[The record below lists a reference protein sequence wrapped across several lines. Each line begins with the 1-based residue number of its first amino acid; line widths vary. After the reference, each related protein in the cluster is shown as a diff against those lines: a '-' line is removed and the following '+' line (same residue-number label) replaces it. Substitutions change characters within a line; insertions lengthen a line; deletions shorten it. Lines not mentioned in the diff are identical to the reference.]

1 MRSNQVVRQA
11 SYYLITV
18 SPLPYILSQQAH
30 LIHRFLLF
38 KQLVYAD
45 FLSFPF
51 LVFSWLFFIPHH
63 SNHLMEPRLL
73 QRSAFPHTSAL

>member
-1 MRSNQVVRQA
+1 MVRQA
-11 SYYLITV
+11 FYYLITV

-45 FLSFPF
+45 FLFSFLSFFLAFLYSSSLESSDGAPF
-51 LVFSWLFFIPHH
+51 AAAKRFSTYFCFMNSL
-63 SNHLMEPRLL
+63 N
-73 QRSAFPHTSAL
+73 